1 LRDGEAD
8 GTLMARETQ
17 ARDRLLEQSPGAGKA
32 ARKARLQGMNL
43 AQRLAILTAIMTV
56 VLIGVGAFVRATGSG
71 LGCPDWP
78 LCHGQ
83 AVPPGHQEA
92 WIEFSHRFVASIVGL
107 LVIAVAAAAWKYY
120 RHVPLIVW
128 VATATVPLVGFQG
141 LLGAITVVR
150 ELPPEIVA
158 THLVTAMVVLACIT
172 LVAVAMWM
180 EDERHRETV
189 GRFREAARVPG
200 AWALAGLGWLAVTF
214 WVGGYMAES
223 GASTACSGWPL
234 CNGGVL
240 PGADDQEITHMLH
253 RYLAGAFV
261 FFVVPA
267 LVTAWRRR
275 DQLPWARPY
284 VAALGGLYAMQ
295 VLVGALNVWY
305 TFPDPLTVAHTAIAA
320 CIWGVL
326 AAGAALG
333 FYQPYRAAAARPL
346 PRAEAP
352 A

>member
-1 LRDGEAD
+1 
-8 GTLMARETQ
+8 MI
-17 ARDRLLEQSPGAGKA
+17 
-32 ARKARLQGMNL
+32 L
-43 AQRLAILTAIMTV
+43 AQRLAITTAILTV

-83 AVPPGHQEA
+83 VVPPSHQEA

-107 LVIAVAAAAWKYY
+107 LVIAVAVAAWKYY
-120 RHVPLIVW
+120 RHVPLIPW
-128 VATATVPLVGFQG
+128 LATATVPLVGFQG

-150 ELPPEIVA
+150 ELPPEVVA
-158 THLVTAMVVLACIT
+158 THLVTAMVVLSCVVV
-172 LVAVAMWM
+172 VAVAMWL
-180 EDERHRETV
+180 EDERHRGYLERARET
-189 GRFREAARVPG
+189 AKAPG
-200 AWALAGLGWLAVTF
+200 AWALAGLAWLAVTF

-223 GASTACSGWPL
+223 GAATACSGWPL

-240 PGADDQEITHMLH
+240 PAADDQEITHMLH
-253 RYLAGAFV
+253 RYLAGGFV
-261 FFVVPA
+261 FIVIPA

-275 DQLPWARPY
+275 ASLPWARPY
-284 VAALGGLYAMQ
+284 VLALGALYGSQ

-305 TFPDPLTVAHTAIAA
+305 TFPEPLTVAHTAIAG

-326 AAGAALG
+326 STGAALG
-333 FYQPYRAAAARPL
+333 FYQPVGVGAPHAAARI
-346 PRAEAP
+346 EAP